1 MVDTLP
7 AFPIGEDERLEL
19 ENLVTGAF
27 HPLRGFMTREEALSV
42 AHEMRLPTGEVWSLP
57 ILLQLPTKPQV
68 GRGDTVALEQGGER
82 VALIHVEE
90 AYELD
95 LRALAQKVF
104 GTDSEAHP
112 GVARLYAKGPYAL
125 GGRVEVLRPRT
136 RGPLEKTPDEVKAFF
151 RARGWKK
158 VVAFQTRN
166 APHRAHE
173 YLIRLGLEL
182 ADGVLVHPIL
192 GAKKADDFPTEVV
205 VKAYQALLEG
215 FLPRERVALFGL
227 ATPMRYA
234 GPREAVFHALV
245 RKNFGATHFLVGR
258 DHAGVGDFYDPYAAH
273 RVFDTLPPL
282 GIEIVK
288 VGAVF
293 HCTLCG
299 GMASERTCPEAHRGA
314 RLSISMTK
322 VRALLREGKAPP
334 PELVRPEL
342 LSILRQGVEKPL

>member
-1 MVDTLP
+1 LVETLD
-7 AFPIGEDERLEL
+7 AVEIGEDERLDL
-19 ENLVTGAF
+19 ENLATGAF
-27 HPLRGFMTREEALSV
+27 HPLKGFMTREEVLSV
-42 AHEMRLPTGEVWSLP
+42 AHEMRLPTGEVWTLP
-57 ILLQLPTKPQV
+57 ILLQLQRKPRV
-68 GRGDTVALEQGGER
+68 GRGDTVALAHGGER
-82 VALIHVEE
+82 VALLHVEA

-125 GGRVEVLRPRT
+125 GGQVKVLKPRA
-136 RGPLEKTPDEVKAFF
+136 RGPLEKTPEEVRAFF
-151 RARGWKK
+151 RGRGWQK

-192 GAKKADDFPTEVV
+192 GAKKADDFPTEVIV
-205 VKAYQALLEG
+205 EAYQALLEG
-215 FLPRERVALFGL
+215 FLPKERVAFFGL

-258 DHAGVGDFYDPYAAH
+258 DHAGVGEFYDPYAAH
-273 RVFDTLPPL
+273 RIFDTLPPL
-282 GIEIVK
+282 GIEIIR

-293 HCTLCG
+293 HCALCG
-299 GMASERTCPEAHRGA
+299 GIASERTCPEGHRGA
-314 RLSISMTK
+314 RRSISMTK

-342 LSILRQGVEKPL
+342 LPILSQGVSNS

>member
-1 MVDTLP
+1 MDRSLLRLE
-7 AFPIGEDERLEL
+7 IGEDERLDL
-19 ENLVTGAF
+19 ENLSTGAF
-27 HPLRGFMTREEALSV
+27 HPVKGFMTREEALSV
-42 AHEMRLPTGEVWSLP
+42 AHEMRLPTGEVWTIP
-57 ILLQLPTKPQV
+57 ILLQFPERPRVHSGEQV
-68 GRGDTVALEQGGER
+68 LLRHRGEEVALLE
-82 VALIHVEE
+82 VAEV
-90 AYELD
+90 YELD
-95 LRALAQKVF
+95 LRALARAVF
-104 GTDSEAHP
+104 GTESQAHP

-125 GGRVEVLRPRT
+125 GGRVEVLKARERT
-136 RGPLEKTPDEVKAFF
+136 PLEKTPEEVRAFF
-151 RARGWKK
+151 RERGWKR

-192 GAKKADDFPTEVV
+192 GAKKQDDFPTGVIVE
-205 VKAYQALLEG
+205 AYEALIG
-215 FLPRERVALFGL
+215 HFLTEERVALFGL

-234 GPREAVFHALV
+234 GPKEAVFHALV

-258 DHAGVGDFYDPYAAH
+258 DHAGVGEFYDPYAAH
-273 RVFDTLPPL
+273 RIFDLLPPL
-282 GIEIVK
+282 GIEIVR

-293 HCTLCG
+293 YCPSCG
-299 GMASERTCPEAHRGA
+299 GIASERTCPEKHREK

-342 LSILRQGVEKPL
+342 LPILAKGLA

>member
-1 MVDTLP
+1 MVGTLP
-7 AFPIGEDERLEL
+7 QVEISEDERLDL

-27 HPLRGFMTREEALSV
+27 HPLRGFMTREEAQSV
-42 AHEMRLPTGEVWSLP
+42 AYEMRLPSGDTWTIP
-57 ILLQLPTKPQV
+57 ILLQLREKPQV
-68 GRGDTVALEQGGER
+68 GKGDQVALVHEAKP
-82 VALIHVEE
+82 VAVLEVEE

-95 LRALAQKVF
+95 LKALARQVF
-104 GTDSEAHP
+104 GTESEAHP
-112 GVARLYAKGPYAL
+112 GVRKLLAKGPYAL
-125 GGRVEVLRPRT
+125 GGRVEVLAWRPRSAQ
-136 RGPLEKTPDEVKAFF
+136 LEKTPEEMRAFF
-151 RARGWKK
+151 REKGWKR

-192 GAKKADDFPTEVV
+192 GAKKEDDFPTEVI
-205 VKAYQALLEG
+205 VKAYQALIEG

-273 RVFDTLPPL
+273 RIFDQLPPL
-282 GIEIVK
+282 GIEIIK

-293 HCTLCG
+293 HCPVCG
-299 GMASERTCPEAHRGA
+299 GMASERTCPEGHREK

-322 VRALLREGKAPP
+322 VRALLREGKTPP
-334 PELVRPEL
+334 LELVRPEL
-342 LSILRQGVEKPL
+342 LPVLREGF

>member
-1 MVDTLP
+1 MVEAIP
-7 AFPIGEDERLEL
+7 VVEIGEDERLDL
-19 ENLVTGAF
+19 ENLATGAF
-27 HPLRGFMTREEALSV
+27 FPVRGFMTREEVWSV
-42 AHEMRLPTGEVWSLP
+42 AHEMRLPTGEVWTIP
-57 ILLQLPTKPQV
+57 ILLQLRERPKV
-68 GRGDTVALEQGGER
+68 GPGDTLGLAHRGER
-82 VALIHVEE
+82 VALLHVEE
-90 AYELD
+90 AYTLD
-95 LRALAQKVF
+95 LRALARAVF
-104 GTDSEAHP
+104 GTESEAHP
-112 GVARLYAKGPYAL
+112 GVARLYAKGPHAL
-125 GGRVEVLRPRT
+125 GGRVEVLRPRART
-136 RGPLEKTPDEVKAFF
+136 PLEKTPEEVRAFF
-151 RARGWKK
+151 QERGWRR

-192 GAKKADDFPTEVV
+192 GTKKEDDFPTPVILE
-205 VKAYQALLEG
+205 AYQALREN

-234 GPREAVFHALV
+234 GPKEAVFHALV

-273 RVFDTLPPL
+273 RIFDRLPPL
-282 GIEIVK
+282 GIEVVR

-293 HCTLCG
+293 HCPLCG
-299 GMASERTCPEAHRGA
+299 GIASERTCPEDHKDR

-342 LSILRQGVEKPL
+342 VPILRKGVP

>member
-1 MVDTLP
+1 MVETLP
-7 AFPIGEDERLEL
+7 QVTIGEDERLDL
-19 ENLVTGAF
+19 ENLATGAF
-27 HPLRGFMTREEALSV
+27 HPVRGFMTREETLSV
-42 AHEMRLPTGEVWSLP
+42 AQEMRLPSGEVWTIP
-57 ILLQLPTKPQV
+57 ILLQLQERPRVGKGDQVVLVHREKP
-68 GRGDTVALEQGGER
+68 VALLQ
-82 VALIHVEE
+82 VED

-95 LRALAQKVF
+95 LKALARQVF
-104 GTDSEAHP
+104 GTESAAHP
-112 GVARLYAKGPYAL
+112 GVKKLLTKGPYAL
-125 GGRVEVLRPRT
+125 GGRVEVLAWRPRSAQ
-136 RGPLEKTPDEVKAFF
+136 LEKTPEEMRAFF
-151 RARGWKK
+151 REKGWSR

-192 GAKKADDFPTEVV
+192 GAKKEDDFPTEVI
-205 VKAYQALLEG
+205 VKAYQALIEG

-273 RVFDTLPPL
+273 RIFDQLPPL

-293 HCTLCG
+293 HCPICG
-299 GMASERTCPEAHRGA
+299 GIASERTCPDHHRE
-314 RLSISMTK
+314 RRISISMTK
-322 VRALLREGKAPP
+322 VRSLLREGKTPP
-334 PELVRPEL
+334 AELVRPEL
-342 LSILRQGVEKPL
+342 IPILQEGV

>member
-1 MVDTLP
+1 MVEALP
-7 AFPIGEDERLEL
+7 VLEIGEDERLDL
-19 ENLVTGAF
+19 ENLPTGAF
-27 HPLRGFMTREEALSV
+27 FPVRGFMTREEALSV
-42 AHEMRLPTGEVWSLP
+42 AYEMRLPTGEVWTIP
-57 ILLQLPTKPQV
+57 ILLQFRERPQV
-68 GRGDTVALEQGGER
+68 LPGDQALLRHRGEEVALLE
-82 VALIHVEE
+82 VAEV
-90 AYELD
+90 YELD
-95 LRALAQKVF
+95 LRALARAVF
-104 GTDSEAHP
+104 GTESEAHP

-125 GGRVEVLRPRT
+125 GGQVEVLKARE
-136 RGPLEKTPDEVKAFF
+136 RGSLEKTPEEVRAFF
-151 RARGWKK
+151 RERGWKR

-192 GAKKADDFPTEVV
+192 GAKKEDDFPTETILE
-205 VKAYQALLEG
+205 AYSYLREH
-215 FLPRERVALFGL
+215 FLPKERVALFGL

-234 GPREAVFHALV
+234 GPKEAVFHALV
-245 RKNFGATHFLVGR
+245 RKNYGATHFLVGR

-273 RVFDTLPPL
+273 RIFDQLPPL

-293 HCTLCG
+293 HCALCG
-299 GMASERTCPEAHRGA
+299 GIASERTCPEGHRDQ
-314 RLSISMTK
+314 RLAISMTQ

-342 LSILRQGVEKPL
+342 LPILKRGLA

>member
-1 MVDTLP
+1 MVETLP
-7 AFPIGEDERLEL
+7 ALVIGEDERLDL
-19 ENLVTGAF
+19 ENLAMGAF
-27 HPLRGFMTREEALSV
+27 HPVRGFMTREEALSV
-42 AHEMRLPTGEVWSLP
+42 AQEMRLPTGEVWTIP
-57 ILLQLPTKPQV
+57 ILLQFRERPKV
-68 GRGDTVALEQGGER
+68 GPGDTVALVHGRER
-82 VALIHVEE
+82 VALLHVTD

-104 GTDSEAHP
+104 GTESEAHP
-112 GVARLYAKGPYAL
+112 GVARLYAKGPYVL
-125 GGRVEVLRPRT
+125 GGRVEVLKPRPR
-136 RGPLEKTPDEVKAFF
+136 GLLEKTPEEVRAFF
-151 RARGWKK
+151 RERGWRK

-192 GAKKADDFPTEVV
+192 GAKKADDFPTEVIV
-205 VKAYQALLEG
+205 RAYQALLEG
-215 FLPRERVALFGL
+215 FLPKERVALFGL

-234 GPREAVFHALV
+234 GPKEAVFHALV

-258 DHAGVGDFYDPYAAH
+258 DHAGVGNFYDPYAAH
-273 RVFDTLPPL
+273 RIFDALPPL

-288 VGAVF
+288 VGAIF
-293 HCTLCG
+293 HCPLCG
-299 GMASERTCPEAHRGA
+299 GIASERTCPEGHREK

-342 LSILRQGVEKPL
+342 LPILRQGVA